1 MKKLLSNLNHWK
13 VDTISI
19 SLIFFLLTS
28 SFVFA
33 QTKIQ
38 GTVKDVSGMPL
49 PGVNISVSGTK
60 KTVSSDYDGKYS
72 VEAPSDAT
80 LTFSEVGFT
89 TRIIPV
95 NGQTKINVIL
105 QISSEDLREV
115 VVNIGYR
122 TQKKKDLTGA
132 VSTVK
137 AKDFADTPQVSVDG
151 LLQGRAAGVIVTNN
165 SGQPGGSVSVK
176 IRGITSLSGTNEPLY
191 IVDGIPISGDATS
204 RATGG
209 TIVRGYVGG
218 NSGSVATSPLN
229 LINPNDIET
238 MDILKDASATAIYG
252 SRGANGVVIITT
264 KSGKKGT
271 GKLTYDTFLS
281 TQNVTHLLKTMD
293 LKQYAIQQN
302 ALANVYNVQPRSEF
316 AVPDVLGAGTNWQ
329 DEIYKTAIMKSHQ
342 LSFSG
347 AKDGNTYYLSG
358 GYLDQEGIV
367 VGSAFKRYNFDVKL
381 ESKVKDWLTMGANAA
396 MGISDEDITL
406 NGDSNGIIS
415 STILSTPDVAVR
427 NLDGTYAGPPKDGS
441 QGSWIN
447 PVASA
452 LMNTNNLIKKSFSG
466 NFYSTFR
473 LAKGLEYRFDLGGS
487 NIISDFEAFQPTY
500 TWGVAV
506 NKVNSLQKRSNSW
519 YGLNVKNV
527 ISYKLATDSHKFS
540 FLAGQEA
547 NDSHYHGN
555 EQTIAGLLSND
566 IHSINLGD
574 QNTLTASEYKGSS
587 ALYSF
592 FGAFN
597 YDFGDRY
604 GLSLTM
610 RADGSSNFAAE
621 NRWGYFPSY
630 AGYWKLSNEP
640 FMAGAK
646 PYIDNIKI
654 RLGYGESGNQ
664 NTTGTYNSN
673 IRAIKSALGNFYT
686 AANIANPDLK
696 WETSEQT
703 NLGLDFDLFNSKLAA
718 TIELYRKQSSG
729 FLFALPLPSY
739 ITGLE
744 GYQGGLE
751 PPQVNLGS
759 MRNQGIDATLTYTNK
774 FTQDFSWN
782 STVIFTKNQNELMSL
797 QGNFDL
803 TKDAGVNGY
812 TQKTVT
818 KTIVGQAVGQFYGY
832 ETVGIIR
839 TEEQLAN
846 APIPFTGN
854 KAVKSVLGDVEY
866 VDQNKDGL
874 IDEKDLTFIGNPHP
888 DFTYGFNNTFKYK
901 NFDFGIFLQGSQ
913 GNDVMNLTRRAATK
927 NQKLYENQLAEAI
940 DFWTVDNVNA
950 KYPRPDGGDGHP
962 NIAISDRY
970 VEDGSFLRVQEV
982 KFAYSLPSDIISKAY
997 LTKLRFYASVQN
1009 LYTFTKYTGYDPEVG
1024 SYNQDPLLAG
1034 IDSGRYPTNRTITF
1048 GMNVEF

>member
-1 MKKLLSNLNHWK
+1 MKKLLFNLNHWK
-13 VDTISI
+13 IDTISI

-28 SFVFA
+28 SFIFG

-38 GTVKDVSGMPL
+38 GTVKDATGLPL
-49 PGVNISVSGTK
+49 SGVNVTILGVK
-60 KTVSSDYDGKYS
+60 KTVSSDFDGRYS
-72 VEAPSDAT
+72 IDAPSNAT
-80 LTFSEVGFT
+80 LTFSIIGFT
-89 TRIIPV
+89 TKNILV
-95 NGQTKINVIL
+95 NGQTKIDAVL
-105 QISSEDLREV
+105 KMSSEDLHEV
-115 VVNIGYR
+115 VVNVGYR

-132 VSTVK
+132 ISTVK
-137 AKDFADTPQVSVDG
+137 AKDFADTPQVSVDA
-151 LLQGRAAGVIVTNN
+151 LLQGRAAGVTVTNN
-165 SGQPGGSVSVK
+165 SGQPGGSVSVR

-191 IVDGIPISGDATS
+191 IVDGIPISGDAT
-204 RATGG
+204 RRETGG
-209 TIVRGYVGG
+209 AIVKGYVGG

-271 GKLTYDTFLS
+271 GRLTYDTYIA
-281 TQNVTHLLKTMD
+281 TQDVTRLLKTMD
-293 LKQYAIQQN
+293 LKQYAVQQN
-302 ALANVYNVQPRSEF
+302 ALANLYNVRPRDEF
-316 AVPDVLGAGTNWQ
+316 AVPDALGSGTNWQ
-329 DEIYKTAIMKSHQ
+329 DEIYKTAILKSHQ

-347 AKDGNTYYLSG
+347 AKDGNNYYVSG
-358 GYLDQEGIV
+358 GYIDQEGIV
-367 VGSAFKRYNFDVKL
+367 VGSSFKRYNFDTKL
-381 ESKVKDWLTMGANAA
+381 DSKVKDWLTIGVNASV
-396 MGISDEDITL
+396 GISDEDITL

-415 STILSTPDVAVR
+415 TTILSTPDVAVR
-427 NLDGTYAGPPKDGS
+427 DLDGNYAGPPADGS
-441 QGSWIN
+441 QGAWIN

-452 LMNTNNLIKKSFSG
+452 LMNTNNLLRKSFSG
-466 NFYSTFR
+466 NFYSSFK
-473 LAKGLEYRFDLGGS
+473 LAKGLEYRFDFGGS
-487 NIISDFEAFQPTY
+487 TIMSDFEAFQPTY
-500 TWGVAV
+500 VWGAAV
-506 NKVNSLQKRSNSW
+506 NKVNQLQERSNTW

-527 ISYKLATDSHKFS
+527 LSYKLTLDKHTFNL
-540 FLAGQEA
+540 LAGQEA
-547 NDSHYHGN
+547 TDSHWFGD
-555 EQTIAGLLSND
+555 EQTVGGLLSND

-597 YDFGDRY
+597 YDFGNRY
-604 GLSLTM
+604 GLSATM
-610 RADGSSNFAAE
+610 RADGSSNFDE
-621 NRWGYFPSY
+621 NHRWGYFPSV
-630 AGYWKLSNEP
+630 AGYWKLSNEA
-640 FMAGAK
+640 FMEDVR
-646 PYIDNIKI
+646 PYVNNIKF

-664 NTTGTYNSN
+664 NTGGAYNAN
-673 IRAIKSALGNFYT
+673 IRSIKSALGNFFT
-686 AANIANPDLK
+686 AANIANPNLS

-703 NLGLDFDLFNSKLAA
+703 NLGLDFDMMNSKFAA
-718 TIELYRKQSSG
+718 TIEVYRKQSQG
-729 FLFALPLPSY
+729 FLFALPLPY
-739 ITGLE
+739 YVTGLE
-744 GYQGGLE
+744 GYQGGID

-759 MRNQGIDATLTYTNK
+759 MRNQGIDATLTYTDK
-774 FTQDFSWN
+774 FTDNFSWS
-782 STVIFTKNQNELMSL
+782 STLIFSKNVNELRSL

-818 KTIVGQAVGQFYGY
+818 KTIVGQAIGQFYGY

-901 NFDFGIFLQGSQ
+901 NFEIGIFIQGSQ

-927 NQKLYENQLAEAI
+927 NQLLYENQLAEAI
-940 DFWTVDNVNA
+940 DFWTPNNVNA

-970 VEDGSFLRVQEV
+970 VEDGSFLRLQNIT
-982 KFAYSLPSDIISKAY
+982 FAYSLPSDIISKVS
-997 LTKLRFYASVQN
+997 LSKLRFYGSLQN